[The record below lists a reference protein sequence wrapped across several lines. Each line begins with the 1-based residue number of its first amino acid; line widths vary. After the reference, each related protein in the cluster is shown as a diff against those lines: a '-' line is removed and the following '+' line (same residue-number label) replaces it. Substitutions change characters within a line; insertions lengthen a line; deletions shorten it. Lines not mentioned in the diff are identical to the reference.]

1 MHEVRRD
8 STGAERGPREA
19 DGLSYDEK
27 QLPGMV
33 PVVAALPAPYYEDA
47 VCRIY
52 HGDCVAILPA
62 LDVVD
67 HVITDPPYSEHT
79 HAKQWI
85 GAALTADGKARVSTA
100 HKGLG
105 FDALTADVQAFI
117 CSEARRLAGRWTL
130 AFCDVES
137 IGLWRAAV
145 GAAGLDY
152 VRALI
157 WDKVD
162 GAPQFTG
169 DRPAAGAE
177 AIVAAHRAGKKV
189 WNGGGRRNVLRH
201 AVNGERGAKPH
212 PSTKPEPLMSELVSL
227 FTDAGETILDPFM
240 GSGTTLAAAKRLGRK
255 AIGIER
261 EEKYCEIAAKR
272 LAQGALNLW

>member
-1 MHEVRRD
+1 V
-8 STGAERGPREA
+8 S
-19 DGLSYDEK
+19 L
-27 QLPGMV
+27 
-33 PVVAALPAPYYEDA
+33 YYQDDA
-47 VCRIY
+47 VQIF
-52 HGDCVAILPA
+52 HGDC
-62 LDVVD
+62 LDVLPTLEKVD
-67 HVITDPPYSEHT
+67 HCLTDPPYSEHT

-85 GAALTADGKARVSTA
+85 GAALTSDGKARVSTA

-105 FDALTADVQAFI
+105 FDALTPETQAAF
-117 CSEARRLAGRWTL
+117 CQQAARIVARWTL

-137 IGLWRAAV
+137 IWPWREAV
-145 GAAGLDY
+145 RAAGLDY

-177 AIVAAHRAGKKV
+177 AIVAAHQEGKKR
-189 WNGGGRRNVLRH
+189 WNGGGSRNVLRH

-212 PSTKPEPLMSELVSL
+212 PSTKPEPLMAELVSL
-227 FTDAGETILDPFM
+227 FTDPGDLIIDPFM
-240 GSGTTLAAAKRLGRK
+240 GSGTTLVAAKRLGRR

-261 EEKYCEIAAKR
+261 EEKYCEVAAKR
-272 LAQGALNLW
+272 LSQGALNLFGSEAAS